1 MARRKPVGIAV
12 IGGGRAGR
20 VHARNFRWHLPEA
33 ALVAIVDQ
41 DPATAAA
48 AAAELELERVCTDV
62 DQVLDDPAVDG
73 VVITTPTFTHEELAV
88 KAAQAGKHI
97 LCEKPMAVTLAAA
110 DRMIAA
116 ARDAGVYLQMAF
128 MRRFS
133 PEFRVARQQI
143 EDGTIGEPMQVRSLT
158 RGPGLP
164 PPWAWDEALSLGMVA
179 EVNSHDFD
187 AVRWLTGREFTRIYA
202 EAGCLKASHVL
213 ARHPNFY
220 DNIIVTARLEGGV
233 LVTIDGS
240 CPVDYGYDARME
252 ILGTRGVLFVG
263 DVRSVATGAVTR
275 EQGLVQPNFLSWRDR
290 FRDGYLAED
299 RHFVDCILGRTEPE
313 VTGHDGRRALEAAMA
328 AVESLRTGRPVEL
341 PLAQTGA
348 KGDAAGDVA

>member
-1 MARRKPVGIAV
+1 LTRRKPVGIAV

-20 VHARNFRWHLPEA
+20 VHARNFRYHIPDA
-33 ALVAIVDQ
+33 ALAAIVDT
-41 DPATAAA
+41 DPHTAAEA
-48 AAAELELERVCTDV
+48 AQELELERAWTDV
-62 DQVLDDPAVDG
+62 DAVLEDPAVDG

-88 KAAQAGKHI
+88 KAARAGKHI
-97 LCEKPMAVTLAAA
+97 LCEKPMALTLAAA

-116 ARDAGVYLQMAF
+116 AREAGVHLQMAF

-133 PEFRVARQQI
+133 PEFRAARQQI
-143 EDGTIGEPMQVRSLT
+143 HEGTIGELMQVRSLT

-164 PPWAWDEALSLGMVA
+164 PPWAWDESLSLGMVA

-202 EAGCLKASHVL
+202 EAACLKARHVL
-213 ARHPNFY
+213 NEQPAFY

-240 CPVDYGYDARME
+240 CPVEYGYDARME

-263 DVRSVATGAVTR
+263 DVRSMATGVVTR
-275 EQGLVQPNFLSWRDR
+275 EQGLVQPNFSSWRDR
-290 FRDGYLAED
+290 FREGYLAED
-299 RHFVDCILGRTEPE
+299 RHFVDCILGRATPE
-313 VTGHDGRRALEAAMA
+313 VTGEDGRRALEAALA
-328 AVESLRTGRPVEL
+328 AIQSLRTGRPVDL
-341 PLAQTGA
+341 PMAVQ
-348 KGDAAGDVA
+348 GDATGDVA